1 MTDHQTPS
9 SQTPSSQSTE
19 SHVPQTVAKQVP
31 HHQPSNI
38 ASSVVL
44 LILSLGAYLIGA
56 VFDIIAAFAGSGWVN
71 PAALIG
77 GGAILAL
84 LALIGAGVTALLI
97 SRRRRA
103 WPVALATLLVVL
115 FGWIAVFVLFAVT
128 LA

>member
-1 MTDHQTPS
+1 MTS
-9 SQTPSSQSTE
+9 YE
-19 SHVPQTVAKQVP
+19 SRTPQTVAKQVRQ
-31 HHQPSNI
+31 HEPSNI
-38 ASSVVL
+38 LSSVVL
-44 LILSLGAYLIGA
+44 LVLTLGAYLIGA
-56 VFDIIAAFAGSGWVN
+56 VFDVIAAFAGSHWVN

-84 LALIGAGVTALLI
+84 LGLVGAAITALLI

-115 FGWIAVFVLFAVT
+115 FGWIAVFVLFAFA